1 MRERKTRATPVGLVD
16 VGGPGAFGA
25 RELANVSYAIKY
37 RMSVGSKLDILRG
50 GLRLIL
56 TSVFD
61 PTRTFVVDILRM

>member
-1 MRERKTRATPVGLVD
+1 M
-16 VGGPGAFGA
+16 
-25 RELANVSYAIKY
+25 ANVSYAIKY

-61 PTRTFVVDILRM
+61 PKRTFVVDILRM